1 MVLHAV
7 SVDVHSRQE
16 QPVAIGNRR
25 CYRKRLRSACL
36 GGQGTSPYEQNT
48 QQSPDSGFST
58 VPQDGQSQKNW
69 QVSVGMDVRVAVP
82 HSGHV
87 IVLSSTGARCDLSN
101 GLSVMIKMVRSPWPC
116 IGMEMRHPGTNPAGA
131 LLAEIHAVKDQS
143 GFEVCRSA
151 YLPRSGSRP
160 QQARMA
166 PTTAMPPIQFHP
178 FAPKGAAPIP

>member
-1 MVLHAV
+1 MNVR
-7 SVDVHSRQE
+7 SRQE
-16 QPVAIGNRR
+16 QPVVIGGRR
-25 CYRKRLRSACL
+25 YRKQLRSACL

-58 VPQDGQSQKNW
+58 VPHDGQSQKNW
-69 QVSVGMDVRVAVP
+69 QASVGMSVRVAVP
-82 HSGHV
+82 HLGHV

-101 GLSVMIKMVRSPWPC
+101 GLSAMIKMTRSRQSC
-116 IGMEMRHPGTNPAGA
+116 IGREMWHPGTDPAGA
-131 LLAEIHAVKDQS
+131 LLAEIHAVRDQS

-166 PTTAMPPIQFHP
+166 PAIAMPPIQFHP